1 MTARLDRRQVIAVG
15 AGLIGL
21 IGCPGY
27 RGPVCAQRVLITAQ
41 APVVPLRLVEETA
54 RSKVQLPT
62 YEWLEG

>member
-1 MTARLDRRQVIAVG
+1 MTARLDRRQVITLG

-27 RGPVCAQRVLITAQ
+27 RGLVCAQPVTQ
-41 APVVPLRLVEETA
+41 APVVPLRLAKETA

-62 YEWLEG
+62 YEGLG